1 MMTPH
6 LPNEHKKRSY
16 KGGGSSRRKEG
27 KGKDLNS
34 VEEEDEEC

>member
-1 MMTPH
+1 MTPH
-6 LPNEHKKRSY
+6 LPNEHNKSF
-16 KGGGSSRRKEG
+16 KGGGSSKRKEG